1 MVLPCSRREDAAGRA
16 TAFEPGSS
24 LHAEKRRHPDWT
36 VTFRARHDSSHREF
50 VKKSLGFLEIER
62 IEAFGKPVIDLREHR
77 TGLLAP
83 TGISAHRVIGNIPSS
98 SLIVS

>member
-1 MVLPCSRREDAAGRA
+1 MQKSAVTRIGL
-16 TAFEPGSS
+16 
-24 LHAEKRRHPDWT
+24 

-62 IEAFGKPVIDLREHR
+62 IEAFDKPVIDFREHR

-98 SLIVS
+98 ILIVS